1 LGLALYAV
9 KKLAKAFSILLISI
23 SLMYVA
29 VRSIPGD
36 PVTVLYGESAPDPAA
51 RAQLEK
57 ALGLD
62 APLPVQI
69 FNYFSRL
76 LRGDMGRSI
85 YHGVYVSDLIAGRI
99 VNSLIL
105 AAASSVIMVLLTFA
119 AAFVEFVIGRGSKVL
134 AIISSVSASLP
145 TLGWGSIVLAVS
157 IYSGLR
163 VPIGSIVGPLIV
175 LSVVGFGFFYRYL
188 RAMLVKT
195 LASDAIITYRALGCP
210 EWKLFAEALRIALP
224 EFLSVVLYRFGLI
237 LFSAVVVESVF
248 QYPGMGSLF
257 VLAIQS
263 RDYPVL
269 LGWGV
274 VAAVVAVA
282 VNTAVDIVHAF
293 LDPRVKL
300 YE

>member
-1 LGLALYAV
+1 
-9 KKLAKAFSILLISI
+9 
-23 SLMYVA
+23 MYVA
-29 VRSIPGD
+29 ARSIPGD
-36 PVTVLYGESAPDPAA
+36 PITVLYGESAPDPAS

-69 FNYFSRL
+69 LNYISRL

-85 YHGVYVSDLIAGRI
+85 YHGVYVSDLIASRI

-105 AAASSVIMVLLTFA
+105 AAASSAIMVLLTFA
-119 AAFVEFVIGRGSKVL
+119 AAFVEFVIGRGSKAL
-134 AIISSVSASLP
+134 ALISSVSASLP
-145 TLGWGSIVLAVS
+145 TLGWSSIVLAVS

-163 VPIGSIVGPLIV
+163 VPIGSIMGPLIV

-188 RAMLVKT
+188 RSMLAKT
-195 LASDAIITYRALGCP
+195 LASDAITTYRALGCP
-210 EWKLFAEALRIALP
+210 KWKLFVEALRIALP

-282 VNTAVDIVHAF
+282 VNTAVDMVHAF

>member
-1 LGLALYAV
+1 
-9 KKLAKAFSILLISI
+9 
-23 SLMYVA
+23 MYVA

-36 PVTVLYGESAPDPAA
+36 PVTVLYGESAPDPVS

-62 APLPVQI
+62 APLLVQI
-69 FNYFSRL
+69 LNYISRL

-85 YHGVYVSDLIAGRI
+85 YHGVYVSDLIASRI

-105 AAASSVIMVLLTFA
+105 AAASSAIMVLLTFA
-119 AAFVEFVIGRGSKVL
+119 ATFVEFVIGRGSKVL
-134 AIISSVSASLP
+134 ALISSVSASLP

-188 RAMLVKT
+188 RAALVKT
-195 LASDAIITYRALGCP
+195 LASDAIITYRAVGCS
-210 EWKLFAEALRIALP
+210 EWKLFVEAFRIALP

-282 VNTAVDIVHAF
+282 VNTAVDIVHAL